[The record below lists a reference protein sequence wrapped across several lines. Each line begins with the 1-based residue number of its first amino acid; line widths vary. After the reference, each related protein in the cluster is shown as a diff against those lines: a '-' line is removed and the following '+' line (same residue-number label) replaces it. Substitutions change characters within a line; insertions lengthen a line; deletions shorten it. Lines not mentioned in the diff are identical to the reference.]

1 MWRRLTQVLV
11 LSIVFAVAGF
21 AVVFLRGGLKF
32 EQLGAIRQLSPLFLF
47 LALLTLFA
55 SFVLAGLRLR
65 HLCSRLS
72 LRLKFRHALRA
83 HILGIFSATVT
94 PGGSGATPAVALM
107 LQYQG
112 LTSGQAW
119 ATSLAVFV
127 ADAIFHV
134 WSLPLAI
141 ILFLRWHGLYPQGVV
156 WTIAGI
162 LAIVI
167 TALIAYILLFRLRWL
182 GPLFRWLFRG
192 ALLRFR
198 KRALRFV
205 ASLLESNHYFTGAS
219 WGFYGLTQ
227 LYTALSWFCFFCVL
241 TFLAKGLQLHISALA
256 SAAWQIATT
265 TVSYFVPTPGGSGFF
280 ELGTSFLLLG
290 RGNDNAVPAVLLAWR
305 ILTFYSFFV
314 LGPLLG
320 GYVLVK
326 RLQEPTGNGDPSK

>member
-1 MWRRLTQVLV
+1 MWRRLVQALLLSLV
-11 LSIVFAVAGF
+11 FGIAGIALVFYLGKIKLGQLSVIG
-21 AVVFLRGGLKF
+21 
-32 EQLGAIRQLSPLFLF
+32 QLSPFFLMLAV
-47 LALLTLFA
+47 LALLV

-65 HLCSRLS
+65 HLCGRLEH
-72 LRLKFRHALRA
+72 RLKLRHALRA

-94 PGGSGATPAVALM
+94 PGGSGATPAMALM

-119 ATSLAVFV
+119 ATSIALFV

-141 ILFLRWHGLYPQGVV
+141 IFLRWQGLYPKGIV

-162 LAIVI
+162 LAIVV
-167 TALIAYILLFRLRWL
+167 TALLAYVLLFRLRWL
-182 GPLFRWLFRG
+182 EPLFRWLFRG

-227 LYTALSWFCFFCVL
+227 LYTFLSWFCFFLVL
-241 TFLAKGLQLHISALA
+241 TLLAKGLELHLSAIA

-280 ELGTSFLLLG
+280 ELGTSLLLLG

-305 ILTFYSFFV
+305 LLTYYSFFL

-326 RLQEPTGNGDPSK
+326 RLSQTKS